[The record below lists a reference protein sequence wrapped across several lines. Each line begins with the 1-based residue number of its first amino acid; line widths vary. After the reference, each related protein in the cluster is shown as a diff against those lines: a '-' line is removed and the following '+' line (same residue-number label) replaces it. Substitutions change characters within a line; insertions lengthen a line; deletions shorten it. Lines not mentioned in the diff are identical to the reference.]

1 MLQTTEP
8 SVEREDQALSPKTN
22 VRLLELS
29 GETLRIFRIFPA
41 PVVHLRSELHA
52 AFADRR
58 GRRPLQAG
66 ARRGSDIAVGARR
79 AVGEPGSWGS
89 DVAAGSAEPSGSP
102 SGSPQVPR
110 RAAVLG

>member
-41 PVVHLRSELHA
+41 PVVRLRSELHA

-66 ARRGSDIAVGARR
+66 ARRGSDIAVGARSFNM
-79 AVGEPGSWGS
+79 AHGMAWGWCVGGGFS
-89 DVAAGSAEPSGSP
+89 DFWVYKYACSKESHCCH
-102 SGSPQVPR
+102 Q
-110 RAAVLG
+110 